1 MSSYSIIRI
10 SERGIQVQRVIG
22 GIFRGQLWCVLRRR
36 LDGVEMLV
44 GTLGASF
51 PYLFG
56 ARTCCCFLPAL
67 LVRLCDAE
75 VGASIF
81 GVSGIFQFMVLT
93 GDRCFRNG

>member
-1 MSSYSIIRI
+1 
-10 SERGIQVQRVIG
+10 
-22 GIFRGQLWCVLRRR
+22 
-36 LDGVEMLV
+36 MLV

-56 ARTCCCFLPAL
+56 GADVL
-67 LVRLCDAE
+67 LFSAGTAGGDAE